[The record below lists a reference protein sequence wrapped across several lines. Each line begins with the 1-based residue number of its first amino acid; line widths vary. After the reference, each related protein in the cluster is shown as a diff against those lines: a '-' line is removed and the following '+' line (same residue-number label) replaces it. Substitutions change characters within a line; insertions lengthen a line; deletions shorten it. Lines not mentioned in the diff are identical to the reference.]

1 MRGRQRTERI
11 AGKAIAKGEEMNI
24 AFGTFVETSKGRLPS
39 CDAKPF
45 DREKPGCRSVHG
57 QALLLFCLAASACL
71 LFGARVF
78 AQPVLPVMRISV
90 ENTPSHVQTR
100 AVRRFAD
107 EITEKL
113 AGKIDVRFYDSAAL
127 FRDKEVIAALGRDKV
142 EMAVPGTWQI
152 DRYEPNAG
160 IFLLPFFYGQPAELN
175 HRLMDDGL
183 GTELNRRIEQSLQA
197 KVLGRWIDLGHA
209 HLYGVTREIRS
220 HEDIAGMRIRVAGGV
235 ANAMRIEAM
244 GGLPRVIAWPD
255 LPARMAQGMVDG
267 VLTTHETVASARLW
281 EAGIRFAFEDREY
294 FPQYVPLI
302 NARFWQRLSPAMRAI
317 IADTWEQHV
326 DSARA
331 QAARSQTEA
340 RALLASHGVKI
351 ATPSPEV
358 LRQWRQRLKARQP
371 GMVATMNIDP
381 ALLKMV
387 EQSIADMPQGAF

>member
-1 MRGRQRTERI
+1 MDSRESNY
-11 AGKAIAKGEEMNI
+11 KGEEMNMV
-24 AFGTFVETSKGRLPS
+24 ASTFIKALEGRPPF

-45 DREKPGCRSVHG
+45 DRQAPAGRSICG
-57 QALLLFCLAASACL
+57 QALLLFCLVASACA
-71 LFGARVF
+71 LFGAPVF

-90 ENTPSHVQTR
+90 ENTPNHVQTR

-107 EITEKL
+107 AIAEKL
-113 AGKIDVRFYDSAAL
+113 AGKLDVQFYDGAAL
-127 FRDKEVIAALGRDKV
+127 FRDTEVIAALGRDKV

-160 IFLLPFFYGQPAELN
+160 IFLLPIFYGQPAELN
-175 HRLMDDGL
+175 HRLMDGSIGD
-183 GTELNRRIEQSLQA
+183 ELNRRIEQSLQA

-209 HLYGVTREIRS
+209 HLYGVTRAIRS

-244 GGLPRVIAWPD
+244 DGLPRVIAWPD
-255 LPARMAQGMVDG
+255 LPSRMAQGMVDG

-281 EAGIRFAFEDREY
+281 EAGIRFAFEDCEY

-302 NARFWQRLSPAMRAI
+302 NARFWQRLSPSMRAI

-340 RALLASHGVKI
+340 RALLASRGVTI

-371 GMVATMNIDP
+371 GMVASMNIDP
-381 ALLKMV
+381 ALLTMV
-387 EQSIADMPQGAF
+387 EQFIADMPEGAF